1 VYCDALSQCD
11 YDQRSFYVD
20 HFARE
25 AQYAVNLKQHL
36 SYNKMTTRAQ
46 AKRSGPKRKPAPRD
60 PPKAQQP
67 TEENRVNMMRA
78 LSVEV
83 LHLIGMNLCRHDL
96 RHLVLCDKYLN
107 TVFRDVHFKY
117 RYYTK
122 DPVLCVTKALRAKER
137 NPLLYEML
145 FTNGKTL
152 NVVLEESSLRSLL
165 FNVSNLDNAVQ
176 LAISLPAGGGKLQ
189 VVQYFATLSAFIFEM
204 HSLSGVLKEQLK
216 FCSVSISFE
225 VAQMMLLNL
234 QETLKMLQ
242 ENCLRFPFALDDVFS
257 AVIIHALDANLQ
269 SYHAN
274 PHANSRSLRVAHPK
288 LQDFIMDLLKEFF
301 SWFLNDTFGL
311 SSESKK
317 RIVEFV
323 VRRSVGQRPGIL
335 TTQKFLLFLTTA
347 QEFGIEPLT
356 KRGIITG
363 LKNSIVVSDYDLI
376 RIYLTKFQGHT
387 INSEDISVIA
397 NCIVQAFCCK
407 GNICLHQLEETIQV
421 LEDNGFVGTIVNVKN
436 TIW

>member
-1 VYCDALSQCD
+1 
-11 YDQRSFYVD
+11 
-20 HFARE
+20 
-25 AQYAVNLKQHL
+25 
-36 SYNKMTTRAQ
+36 
-46 AKRSGPKRKPAPRD
+46 
-60 PPKAQQP
+60 
-67 TEENRVNMMRA
+67 
-78 LSVEV
+78 
-83 LHLIGMNLCRHDL
+83 
-96 RHLVLCDKYLN
+96 
-107 TVFRDVHFKY
+107 
-117 RYYTK
+117 
-122 DPVLCVTKALRAKER
+122 
-137 NPLLYEML
+137 
-145 FTNGKTL
+145 
-152 NVVLEESSLRSLL
+152 
-165 FNVSNLDNAVQ
+165 LDNAVQ